1 MPFYESVRPYK
12 RMPNNGKFIADLL
25 ITGRKFS
32 QEKFMRIIIMV
43 TIWRFCK
50 KTDSAKKRGHY
61 WCFERLATDNNKT
74 RLVNLKQFDLPLSLS
89 EYLLMTFQFVELPQY
104 ANNNSNNNNNNNNNN
119 NRTGIKR
126 IRTKSKICL

>member
-43 TIWRFCK
+43 TYDAF
-50 KTDSAKKRGHY
+50 AKKQIQPKR
-61 WCFERLATDNNKT
+61 EVTID
-74 RLVNLKQFDLPLSLS
+74 VLKDLQL
-89 EYLLMTFQFVELPQY
+89 
-104 ANNNSNNNNNNNNNN
+104 
-119 NRTGIKR
+119 I
-126 IRTKSKICL
+126 ITKLG